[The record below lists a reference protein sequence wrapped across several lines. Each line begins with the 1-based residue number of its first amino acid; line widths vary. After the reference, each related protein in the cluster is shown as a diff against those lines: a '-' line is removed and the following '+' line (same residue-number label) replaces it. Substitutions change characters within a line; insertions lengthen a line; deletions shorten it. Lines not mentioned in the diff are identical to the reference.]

1 MPARILQPALL
12 IETFDRHITC
22 GMKVVLDTDVLV
34 AAIRSSNGASAELIR
49 MARHGEIVIA
59 ISVPLVL
66 EYEAKALM
74 PEHLEAGGMSA
85 AQALAVVDAL
95 LIVGERTPIHYTYRP
110 AVRDPAD
117 EMVLETAI
125 NAHADAIVTFNIRDF
140 GEAPARFGIACWPPQ
155 QALEAL
161 R

>member
-1 MPARILQPALL
+1 MR
-12 IETFDRHITC
+12 F
-22 GMKVVLDTDVLV
+22 VLDTDVVV
-34 AAIRSSNGASAELIR
+34 AAIRSSSGASAELVR
-49 MARHGEIVIA
+49 LARHGKVAIA

-74 PEHLEAGGMSA
+74 PEHLKAGGLSA

-95 LIVGERTPIHYTYRP
+95 VIVGERTPIHYTYRP

-125 NAHADAIVTFNIRDF
+125 NSQADAIVTFNIRDF
-140 GEAPARFGIACWPPQ
+140 GEAPARFGIACWKPG